1 MNRKRSRPFSKQFR
15 LPSLRCRRH
24 PPHLPLR
31 SLLRPQPQLPHRWR
45 ARSLQPAPDSAPLN
59 SAPVT
64 AAPIT
69 PPPPPPVRQPAIPA
83 VVHTYTRDQLASG
96 LLPPSE
102 WGLLLAHSYSPNGGW
117 YVMVIPEAYQ
127 MQTLSNGGT
136 THFSPW
142 SYDRHVP
149 LGFYG
154 APFTPGIYHG
164 RVQPVDLAATL
175 ASLLGVTQPSA
186 SVGNVLTQAI
196 HTLPSSSHP
205 ARRRAPGQPV
215 KPDMSVR
222 FAGHAAAQPSHCCQ
236 RNLRLWSR
244 I

>member
-1 MNRKRSRPFSKQFR
+1 MPSPPPPARTLPPAGSRQHSSK
-15 LPSLRCRRH
+15 
-24 PPHLPLR
+24 LR
-31 SLLRPQPQLPHRWR
+31 S
-45 ARSLQPAPDSAPLN
+45 SAA
-59 SAPVT
+59 APVT
-64 AAPIT
+64 
-69 PPPPPPVRQPAIPA
+69 PPAPPPVRQPVIPA
-83 VVHTYTRDQLASG
+83 IVHTYTRDQLASG

-102 WGLLLAHSYSPNGGW
+102 WGLLLAHSYTPNGGW

-175 ASLLGVTQPSA
+175 ASLLGVNQPSA

-196 HTLPSSSHP
+196 HTVPSLPNTRA
-205 ARRRAPGQPV
+205 ARTPRPEGP
-215 KPDMSVR
+215 
-222 FAGHAAAQPSHCCQ
+222 PSP
-236 RNLRLWSR
+236 
-244 I
+244 